1 MNTNGT
7 LQVKALK
14 CLIIILCNA
23 FLLAG
28 VCGCAQGYSYSS
40 SAIKMNFVDSDTG
53 KPLEG
58 VMVLASW
65 NTYTPGVELFPN
77 ITGHGGPQ
85 PSCAQLANVETAVS
99 GTDGVAM
106 LQAWSARGNC
116 KFMYSYQPRI
126 VVYKPGYQMLGN
138 NDVNNPYNFGGVVF
152 GIKRPS
158 WNGKTFRLIKLD
170 HSTTKDGEDAQIANL
185 SRYISNVFDAAI
197 TQVHPT
203 KCFWAEARP
212 AFIMAMREERRLDRF
227 FRDSPNR
234 EFTHGFRLMEQ
245 EIDESYAPGFY
256 EVGDFTCG
264 ETTTYLKSLLKEV
277 DGAVP
282 ENGPLW

>member
-1 MNTNGT
+1 M
-7 LQVKALK
+7 KALRY
-14 CLIIILCNA
+14 LIIGLCNA
-23 FLLAG
+23 LLFAG
-28 VCGCAQGYSYSS
+28 VCGCAQSYSS
-40 SAIKMNFVDSDTG
+40 SAIKMNFVGSDTG
-53 KPLEG
+53 KPLED
-58 VMVLASW
+58 VMVLAAW

-77 ITGHGGPQ
+77 ISGHGGPQ
-85 PSCAQLANVETAVS
+85 PSCAQLVNVETAVS
-99 GTDGVAM
+99 GADGVAV
-106 LQAWSARGNC
+106 LPAWAVGGKC

-126 VVYKPGYQMLGN
+126 VVYKPGYKMLDN
-138 NDVNNPYNFGGVVF
+138 NDVNNPYGGTVF

-158 WNGKTFRLIKLD
+158 WNDKTFRLIKLD
-170 HSTTKDGEDAQIANL
+170 HSTTKDGEDAQIDNL

-197 TQVHPT
+197 SQVHPT

-212 AFIMAMREERRLDRF
+212 AFIMAMREERRLDRYF
-227 FRDSPNR
+227 HDSPNR

-245 EIDESYAPGFY
+245 EIGMSYAPRFY
-256 EVGDFTCG
+256 EIGDFTCG